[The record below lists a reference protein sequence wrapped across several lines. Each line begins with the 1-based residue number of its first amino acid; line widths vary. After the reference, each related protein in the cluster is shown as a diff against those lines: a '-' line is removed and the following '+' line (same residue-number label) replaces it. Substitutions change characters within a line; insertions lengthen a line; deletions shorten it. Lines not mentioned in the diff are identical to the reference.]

1 VKNMIATYHG
11 GVFVKL
17 QTGDT
22 TIAINP
28 ISKESGKKVT
38 RFGSDICLVSTNLS
52 LTNGIDQV
60 DNAGKTPF
68 VISGPGEYEVNGI
81 NIKGVESKF
90 SWHEGKE
97 LKEKLNTSYIFNFD
111 NIKVCVL
118 GIITDKLSAEARD
131 AISGCDILILPV
143 LEGKEGENKF
153 LSARDAVVVANNL
166 EPKLIIPVGYD
177 DKTLPIFLKEAGSI
191 GLQAVEKLTVK
202 RKDLDGKEGV
212 VVTLQEV

>member
-1 VKNMIATYHG
+1 MIATYHG

-38 RFGSDICLVSTNLS
+38 RFGSDICLVSTNLL

-97 LKEKLNTSYIFNFD
+97 LMEKLNTSYIFNFD

>member
-1 VKNMIATYHG
+1 MIATYHG